1 MKIATSSQNQSCW
14 ERLNYIDSV
23 DSSLE
28 DDIADTIKD
37 NFKDNVSY
45 RQVYKNEDPSV
56 MYDTWI
62 YNGNKPDQIV
72 GWKYLVSYPYDKV
85 QFSIGDVIYWK
96 SIDHDNTYYPWLIT
110 SLDTQN
116 YYDVK
121 GHIVLCNNVLEKT
134 TNGVLAWSYPCV
146 FTHNI
151 GRTDLSFGSQGVPQA
166 QGTALVQV
174 RKTVNT
180 STININDRFVLNG
193 GTFQVTQIND
203 HIAPNYLELYLR
215 YVPSMEEDLVI
226 EESENIITPQ
236 VYNIPLN
243 TEQVY
248 EVYNYVNGVKTNDVF
263 EYDLNAQNQD
273 KSNIDFIT
281 NDNGFTIRCNI
292 KLPLPIIITCTNVTN
307 PSTTPCSI
315 TITLGNKW

>member
-1 MKIATSSQNQSCW
+1 M
-14 ERLNYIDSV
+14 
-23 DSSLE
+23 
-28 DDIADTIKD
+28 
-37 NFKDNVSY
+37 
-45 RQVYKNEDPSV
+45 
-56 MYDTWI
+56 
-62 YNGNKPDQIV
+62 
-72 GWKYLVSYPYDKV
+72 
-85 QFSIGDVIYWK
+85 
-96 SIDHDNTYYPWLIT
+96 
-110 SLDTQN
+110 
-116 YYDVK
+116 
-121 GHIVLCNNVLEKT
+121 
-134 TNGVLAWSYPCV
+134 WSYPCV

-151 GRTDLSFGSQGVPQA
+151 GSTDLSFGSQGVPQA